1 MNGRII
7 SYLPHCAS
15 GLMLSILV
23 VLLFEAYP
31 SIKFLY
37 DGGVVFGVMGAIV
50 WHAVKNTA

>member
-7 SYLPHCAS
+7 SYLLYCAS
-15 GLMLSILV
+15 GLILSILV

-37 DGGVVFGVMGAIV
+37 DGGVAFGVMCAIL
-50 WHAVKNTA
+50 WHAVKNTD